1 MLSMS
6 IKKKKLLLINPLNAG
21 NKGLIIHKQA
31 IYPPLALGIIGT
43 ITPDEWEVEI
53 LDENFEDFEFKE
65 ADLVALT
72 ALTSSVTRAYE
83 IAAMYRKKG
92 ISTVL
97 GGIHASMMPDEA
109 MKFVDS
115 VVIGEVES
123 VWPSLIKDFE
133 KGRLSKSYKGKLL
146 SMENAVKPRR
156 DLFHKDYN
164 FASIQTTRGC
174 PMSCDFCSVHT
185 FNGNSY
191 RLRPVEEVLDELETL
206 EHNLVYFV
214 DDNLIGYG
222 KRSQRRAI
230 ELFKGIIDRGIKIDW
245 FCSASMNFA
254 DNEEVLRLASES
266 GCRMVL
272 LGIESERIDQLQD
285 MNKKLNAKMGIE
297 SYDEVF
303 NKIHKYG
310 IAVLGAFIYGLP
322 TDTPEFM
329 AARTKYIN
337 DASIDAVQATIL
349 TPLPG
354 TGLFNRMTGEGKITL
369 NNYPDDWQY
378 YHFGKVVFKHDIMDH
393 EVISSEIAKNWNSLY
408 NESTLK
414 KKFIRTLKQT
424 KSPVAGIWSYGSNL
438 QYYNLVNEH
447 DESRPALDLVEIF
460 GLKEFNSNP
469 FMQ

>member
-1 MLSMS
+1 MS
-6 IKKKKLLLINPLNAG
+6 IKKKKLLLINPLNSS

-43 ITPDEWEVEI
+43 LTPDDWEVEL
-53 LDENFEDFEFKE
+53 LDENFEDFEFRE

-109 MKFVDS
+109 MKYVDS
-115 VVIGEVES
+115 IVIGEVES
-123 VWPSLIKDFE
+123 VWQGLIEDFDLGE
-133 KGRLSKSYKGKLL
+133 LKKSYRGQLL
-146 SMENAVKPRR
+146 TMENAVVPKR
-156 DLFHKDYN
+156 DLFHKEYN
-164 FASIQTTRGC
+164 FTSIQTTRGC

-191 RLRPVEEVLDELETL
+191 RLRPVNEVLDELETIN
-206 EHNLVYFV
+206 HKLVYFV

-222 KRSQRRAI
+222 KKSQQRAI
-230 ELFKGIIDRGIKIDW
+230 ELFKGIIERGIEIEW

-254 DNEEVLRLASES
+254 DNEEVLKLAAES
-266 GCRMVL
+266 GCRIAL

-285 MNKKLNAKMGIE
+285 MNKKLNAKMGID

-303 NKIHKYG
+303 SKIHKHG

-322 TDTPEFM
+322 TDTPETM
-329 AARTKYIN
+329 VARTKYIN
-337 DASIDAVQATIL
+337 NASIDAVQATIL

-354 TGLFNRMTGEGKITL
+354 TGLFNRMTEEGKITK
-369 NNYPDDWQY
+369 NDYPNDWQY
-378 YHFGKVVFKHDIMDH
+378 YHFGKVVFKHNNMSY
-393 EVISSEIAKNWNSLY
+393 EVISSEIASNFDRLY
-408 NESTLK
+408 NDKILK
-414 KKFIRTLKQT
+414 KKFIRTLKIT
-424 KSPVAGIWSYGSNL
+424 KSTAAAIWSYGSNL

-447 DESRPALDLVEIF
+447 NESRPALDLVKIF
-460 GLKEFNSNP
+460 GLNEFESSP
-469 FMQ
+469 FL

>member
-1 MLSMS
+1 MS
-6 IKKKKLLLINPLNAG
+6 TKKKKLLLINPLNSG

-43 ITPDEWEVEI
+43 LTPDDWEVEL
-53 LDENFEDFEFKE
+53 LDENFEDFEFRE

-109 MKFVDS
+109 MKYVDS
-115 VVIGEVES
+115 IVIGEVES
-123 VWPSLIKDFE
+123 VWPGLIEDFDQGE
-133 KGRLSKSYKGKLL
+133 LKKSYRGQLL
-146 SMENAVKPRR
+146 TMENAVVPRR
-156 DLFHKDYN
+156 DLFNKEYN
-164 FASIQTTRGC
+164 FTSIQTTRGC

-191 RLRPVEEVLDELETL
+191 RLRPVNEVLDELETIN
-206 EHNLVYFV
+206 HKLVYFV

-222 KRSQRRAI
+222 KKSQQRAI
-230 ELFKGIIDRGIKIDW
+230 ELFKGIIERGIEIEW

-254 DNEEVLRLASES
+254 DNEEVLKLAAES
-266 GCRMVL
+266 GCRIVL

-285 MNKKLNAKMGIE
+285 MNKKLNAKMGID

-303 NKIHKYG
+303 SKIHKHG
-310 IAVLGAFIYGLP
+310 VAVLGAFIYGLP
-322 TDTPEFM
+322 TDTPETM
-329 AARTKYIN
+329 VARTEYIN
-337 DASIDAVQATIL
+337 NASIDAVQATIL

-354 TGLFNRMTGEGKITL
+354 TGLFNRMTEEGKITK
-369 NNYPDDWQY
+369 NDYPNDWQY
-378 YHFGKVVFKHDIMDH
+378 YHFGKVVFKHNNMSY
-393 EVISSEIAKNWNSLY
+393 EVISSEIASNFDRLY
-408 NESTLK
+408 NDKILK
-414 KKFIRTLKQT
+414 KKFIRTLKIT
-424 KSPVAGIWSYGSNL
+424 KSTAAAIWSYGSNL

-447 DESRPALDLVEIF
+447 DESRPALDLVKIF
-460 GLKEFNSNP
+460 GLNEFESSP
-469 FMQ
+469 FL

>member
-1 MLSMS
+1 MS
-6 IKKKKLLLINPLNAG
+6 NNKKKLLLINPLNSST
-21 NKGLIIHKQA
+21 KGLIIHKQV
-31 IYPPLALGIIGT
+31 IYPPLGLGIIAT
-43 ITPDEWEVEI
+43 LTPDNWEVELI
-53 LDENFEDFEFKE
+53 DENFEDFTYKE
-65 ADLVALT
+65 ADLVAIT

-83 IAAMYRKKG
+83 IADIYNKKG
-92 ISTVL
+92 TTTIL

-109 MKFVDS
+109 AKFVDT

-123 VWPSLIKDFE
+123 IWKSLIEDFE
-133 KGRLSKSYKGKLL
+133 KGEIKERYSGVLL

-164 FASIQTTRGC
+164 FASVQTTRGC

-206 EHNLVYFV
+206 EHSMVYFV

-222 KRSQRRAI
+222 KKSQRRAI
-230 ELFKGIIDRGIKIDW
+230 ELFKGIIERGIKIEW

-254 DNEEVLRLASES
+254 DNEDVLRLAAKS

-285 MNKKLNAKMGIE
+285 MNKKLNAKMGID

-303 NKIHKYG
+303 SRIHKHG

-322 TDTPEFM
+322 TDTPETM
-329 AARTKYIN
+329 AARTDYIN
-337 DASIDAVQATIL
+337 NASIDAVQATIL

-354 TGLFNRMTGEGKITL
+354 TGLFNRMIKEGKITM
-369 NNYPDDWQY
+369 NNFPHDWQY
-378 YHFGKVVFKHDIMDH
+378 YHFGKVVFEHDIMDH
-393 EVISSEIAKNWNSLY
+393 ELITNEILKNWDRLY
-408 NESTLK
+408 NEKTLK

-424 KSPVAGIWSYGSNL
+424 KNPVAGIWSYGSNL
-438 QYYNLVNEH
+438 QYYNLVFEH
-447 DESRPALDLVEIF
+447 DESRPHLELVNIF
-460 GLKEFNSNP
+460 GLKEFEASP
-469 FMQ
+469 FL